1 MVSVANIEEKA
12 VQSDGPF
19 FLVCFPHYSFIELFL
34 LTTENPCP
42 HLGNIVTIKLSEDD
56 EVVTLPDGSTVTKI
70 VETHFQMNYQAGE
83 WKRIKKYRKAEDN
96 PATTTA
102 AAPV

>member
-1 MVSVANIEEKA
+1 MANIEEKT

-19 FLVCFPHYSFIELFL
+19 FLVCFPHYSFIELFF